1 MLSCA
6 GIEPGFFTV
15 CNGINQMS
23 SLPDDG
29 TIYPKYQSAAH
40 RFALNATNY
49 FDKGCTK
56 DLVFV
61 IDGNEYR
68 LDDNGYL
75 HIPEGTACLTE
86 TREMIK

>member
-1 MLSCA
+1 MPVLNRDFSQ
-6 GIEPGFFTV
+6 FV
-15 CNGINQMS
+15 MVINQMS

-29 TIYPKYQSAAH
+29 TIYPKYHSAVH

-49 FDKGCTK
+49 FDKGYTK

-68 LDDNGYL
+68 L
-75 HIPEGTACLTE
+75 
-86 TREMIK
+86 